1 MRWQHA
7 YPCEAASYHPDCDS
21 RDNECYRAT
30 TQTALFAAILR
41 VFVVM
46 TAIAAA
52 MMAAVAWQHPSL
64 RERALAVSQE
74 SPVNEA

>member
-1 MRWQHA
+1 
-7 YPCEAASYHPDCDS
+7 
-21 RDNECYRAT
+21 
-30 TQTALFAAILR
+30 LFAAILR

-52 MMAAVAWQHPSL
+52 MTAAVAWQHPSL